1 MRATEHVER
10 RFNRWSI
17 VLSVLLHGFICTVVI
32 LMPSPSPN
40 SAVQEDAINVEI
52 VTSPLP
58 NAQERPAQPPAP
70 RDDLLP
76 SPAQPIISPPSK
88 PDTSPAVAPPQALR
102 QKNEP
107 TFVKPSQMLS
117 EDVLADHRSSQAR
130 DALRQLAPADQ
141 IEQLCNLEA
150 MAQIGAWN
158 KELQPDRIVA
168 YAMADTKMSGNDF
181 VAEGA
186 AVHSEHDW
194 YSLRFKCQL
203 TSDRKKVVAFEFMLG
218 ASIPR
223 NQWVEHNLPYEDE
236 QFD

>member
-17 VLSVLLHGFICTVVI
+17 FLSVLLHGFVCTVVL

-76 SPAQPIISPPSK
+76 SPAQPIMSQPSK
-88 PDTSPAVAPPQALR
+88 PDTSPAVAPPQALH

-117 EDVLADHRSSQAR
+117 EDVLADHRSSQAKE
-130 DALRQLAPADQ
+130 ALKQLAPADQ

-150 MAQIGAWN
+150 MAQVGAWN
-158 KELQPDRIVA
+158 HELRPDRVVA
-168 YAMADTKMSGNDF
+168 DPKLSGSDF
-181 VAEGA
+181 IAEGA
-186 AVHSEHDW
+186 AVHSKGDW
-194 YSLRFKCQL
+194 YRLQFKCQL
-203 TSDRKKVVAFEFMLG
+203 NQDKQKVVAFEFSLG
-218 ASIPR
+218 DSIPR
-223 NQWVEHNLPYEDE
+223 RIWAEHNLPEEDGAS
-236 QFD
+236 D